1 MILMS
6 HLSQGIYK
14 LRTSYWKE
22 LDLYH
27 PRWNSKELQVAEER
41 YMQFCKVSALTS
53 QLPKWTNIYPPL
65 GGIAKIATCK
75 TVLQIVRA
83 IVFYAVFS
91 DKSNA
96 SRAPDGVLLKA
107 LHLLS
112 LALDI
117 CYMHGGSGDHSCF
130 GDDVIPIVALA
141 SEEFSLS
148 KYGDQSLLSLLVL
161 LMRKYRKEND
171 FVEAGIFNLSS
182 MIGSLL
188 KKFAELQFGCKMKL
202 QDLAP
207 EVVNQLS
214 QSVSTGDT
222 KNLESVSDSDKRKAK
237 ARERQAAIMV

>member
-1 MILMS
+1 M
-6 HLSQGIYK
+6 YK
-14 LRTSYWKE
+14 LRTPYWKE

-41 YMQFCKVSALTS
+41 YMQFCNVPALTS
-53 QLPKWTNIYPPL
+53 QLPKWTKIYPPL

-83 IVFYAVFS
+83 VVFYAVFS
-91 DKSNA
+91 NESNA
-96 SRAPDGVLLKA
+96 SRAPDGVLLAA

-117 CYMHGGSGDHSCF
+117 CYMHRGSGDHTCF
-130 GDDVIPIVALA
+130 GDDVIPILTLA
-141 SEEFSLS
+141 SEELSLNN
-148 KYGDQSLLSLLVL
+148 YGDQSLLSLLVL
-161 LMRKYRKEND
+161 LMRKYRKENNFMETGNVD
-171 FVEAGIFNLSS
+171 LSS

-188 KKFAELQFGCKMKL
+188 KKFAELQSGCKIKL

-207 EVVNQLS
+207 EVVNQLA
-214 QSVSTGDT
+214 QSVSIDDT
-222 KNLESVSDSDKRKAK
+222 NNLESVSDSDKRKAK